1 MLTKKNKRSTIV
13 IHPFEVEAMIKK
25 ETDPRDKHIEI
36 LKQQLKEEKEMNRRL
51 LTDLGRPPTTKWVD
65 NNE

>member
-1 MLTKKNKRSTIV
+1 M